1 MTESTSSTLTSMDAF
16 IEKGLLAGAVTFVAK
31 DGEVVSAGASGYA
44 NLENREP
51 MKVDSLFWVASV
63 TKPITSAAVLM
74 LMEEGKL
81 KLDDLLEEY
90 LPEFANPWMIHSESE
105 NERVL
110 VRPKLRPT
118 LRHLLTHTHGLQDAP
133 KGAPGT
139 PLSAWVTT
147 AAMMPMLR
155 EPGSAWQYTAVGMS
169 ALGRIVE
176 ILSGMPFDEFL
187 EEKFFKPMGMTDTTF
202 YPNEEQI
209 KRLATTYAM
218 SEETGELT
226 PHPLDFLDAEV
237 GSRAGRVKPEGGLF
251 STAQD
256 MFRFYQ
262 MLLNKGELDG
272 KRYLKKE
279 TVEEMTRTQTGDLQ
293 TGFRDGKDKVSWGL
307 GIWRVNEQVDICDV
321 LAPGSFGHDGA
332 YGNSLLCDPVNQLI
346 MILMVQRKGLNPM
359 RDAVSFR
366 HEFQKAVMAEFAS

>member
-1 MTESTSSTLTSMDAF
+1 MTESIRSTTTAMDPF
-16 IEKGLLAGAVTFVAK
+16 IDKGLLAGAVTFVAK
-31 DGEVVSAGASGYA
+31 DGEVVSTSASGYA
-44 NLENREP
+44 NLENKVP
-51 MKVDSLFWVASV
+51 MQVDSLFWVASV

-81 KLDDLLEEY
+81 HLDDLLEDH
-90 LPEFANPWMIHSESE
+90 LPEFANPWMIQSESE
-105 NERVL
+105 SERVL
-110 VRPKLRPT
+110 VRPQTRPT

-133 KGAPGT
+133 KGVPGSS
-139 PLSAWVTT
+139 LASWVQ
-147 AAMMPMLR
+147 AASLLPMLR

-176 ILSGMPFDEFL
+176 KISGMTFDAFL
-187 EEKFFKPMGMTDTTF
+187 DERFFKPMGMSDTTF
-202 YPNEEQI
+202 YPNAEQI
-209 KRLATTYAM
+209 KRLATTYVL
-218 SEETGELT
+218 SEAGELT
-226 PHPLDFLDAEV
+226 PHKIDFLDAEL
-237 GSRAGRVKPEGGLF
+237 GSRKGRVKPEGGLF

-272 KRYLKKE
+272 KRYLKEE
-279 TVEEMTRTQTGDLQ
+279 TVKEMTSTQTGDLQ

-307 GIWRVNEQVDICDV
+307 GIWRVNEQADVCDV
-321 LAPGSFGHDGA
+321 LTTGSFGHDGA
-332 YGNSLLCDPVNQLI
+332 FGNSLLCDPVNNLI

-366 HEFQKAVMAEFAS
+366 HEFQKSVMAEFTP